1 MTTILQF
8 IALLLYLASSSKI
21 QLSNCLVTLPRSQ
34 HAQHAQHQH
43 QRQHQRQQ
51 QQPSSSL
58 SSIIQS
64 LRLRR
69 SIIVANNFGGGRISR
84 NRVSS
89 SFLTGHQNNNDDD
102 DISTGRE
109 DFNDEDNEIN
119 NSRNHHDDNRDS
131 KKIDDNNDGD
141 NNSNDNPTTTILSS
155 SSSLLTSSDVSL
167 LKDPGLWISDFMAL
181 ILASQ
186 LIGLLGVINS
196 PEFIQNGGWFQP
208 ISAIPSTLD
217 DLVQRISTFGIVW
230 GIAFSSTI
238 FLVSVVNTKQLSTST
253 STTASVAA
261 AMKINKLYPNKEK
274 QNITSSYR
282 DSDRNNT
289 TILLQR
295 NIQTLIIFGIFRIML
310 GVIFSE
316 LHNDHNHNDVI
327 TIIGSGQ
334 TSIEWLDILRDC
346 YYIGLFTS
354 TLRYLYSRLFLF

>member
-58 SSIIQS
+58 SIIQS

-119 NSRNHHDDNRDS
+119 NSRNHHDDNKDS
-131 KKIDDNNDGD
+131 KKIDDKNDGD
-141 NNSNDNPTTTILSS
+141 NNSNDNPTTSILSS
-155 SSSLLTSSDVSL
+155 SSSLLSSSDVSL

-261 AMKINKLYPNKEK
+261 AVKINKLYPNKEK
-274 QNITSSYR
+274 QNTTSSYR
-282 DSDRNNT
+282 DSDRNIT

-295 NIQTLIIFGIFRIML
+295 NIQTLILFGIFRIML
-310 GVIFSE
+310 GIFLSE
-316 LHNDHNHNDVI
+316 LHNDQNNNDVI
-327 TIIGSGQ
+327 MMIGSGQ
-334 TSIEWLDILRDC
+334 TSMEWSDILRDC

>member
-34 HAQHAQHQH
+34 HAQHQH

-51 QQPSSSL
+51 QQPSSS
-58 SSIIQS
+58 SIIQS
-64 LRLRR
+64 LQLRR
-69 SIIVANNFGGGRISR
+69 SIVVADNFGGGRISR

-89 SFLTGHQNNNDDD
+89 SFLTGHQNNDDDD

-119 NSRNHHDDNRDS
+119 NNRNHHDDNKDS
-131 KKIDDNNDGD
+131 KKINDENDGD

-155 SSSLLTSSDVSL
+155 SSSLLSSSDVSL

-186 LIGLLGVINS
+186 LIGLLGVITS

-261 AMKINKLYPNKEK
+261 AVKINKLYPNKEK

-295 NIQTLIIFGIFRIML
+295 NIQTLILFGIFRIML
-310 GVIFSE
+310 GIILSE
-316 LHNDHNHNDVI
+316 YNNDHNNDVI

-334 TSIEWLDILRDC
+334 TSMEWLDILRDC